1 MWDVQQT
8 ARFEQ
13 WFKGLDDV
21 DRRKVIVGLML
32 LENQGPHLP
41 RPHADTVNESRYAN
55 MKELRIQ
62 SQGKPLRAFF
72 AFDPKRTGIILCA
85 GDKGKNDVTVQQVSD
100 RTRQPAVSSGIVMPL
115 NNPFIR

>member
-8 ARFEQ
+8 SRFEQ

-72 AFDPKRTGIILCA
+72 AFDPRRTGIILCA
-85 GDKGKNDVTVQQVSD
+85 GDKGKNDKRFYQEMIPIAD
-100 RTRQPAVSSGIVMPL
+100 EEYEKHL
-115 NNPFIR
+115 NSLT